1 MDQILDIRKFDPVR
15 VLSVIYFDGDSKQ
28 YYVKRF
34 KIEASGPGKRYK
46 FITDHSQSKLIFAN
60 FNQKAK
66 VRYKVLKGKN
76 KEVEVEEIM
85 LKELIDVK
93 GWKALGNRLSYFP
106 VDGAPED
113 VSPEE
118 EDMADSGAKPI
129 FKPDEDTESSNAPEL
144 F

>member
-1 MDQILDIRKFDPVR
+1 
-15 VLSVIYFDGDSKQ
+15 
-28 YYVKRF
+28 
-34 KIEASGPGKRYK
+34 
-46 FITDHSQSKLIFAN
+46 
-60 FNQKAK
+60 
-66 VRYKVLKGKN
+66 
-76 KEVEVEEIM
+76 M